1 MLESKLEELIKKLN
15 GEIINVGKN
24 VKTVEQAVNATG
36 LTPKQIIK
44 SLLYIS
50 EKEPLLVIVDGE
62 SKVDLNKL
70 TNLVGLVRLAK
81 PREVREIIGYD
92 VGGVPPVG
100 IKVRTIVD
108 SKVLE
113 NDFIVGGGGSAN
125 KLLKIDPKKVI
136 EYQKAE
142 VTNISVPK

>member
-1 MLESKLEELIKKLN
+1 MLGNKLEELIKKLN
-15 GEIINVGKN
+15 GEIINVGKS

-70 TNLVGLVRLAK
+70 TKLVGLVRLAK
-81 PREVREIIGYD
+81 PKEVKEITGYD
-92 VGGVPPVG
+92 VGGVPPIGV
-100 IKVRTIVD
+100 KVRTIVD

-113 NDFIVGGGGSAN
+113 NDFIVGGGGSID
-125 KLLKIDPKKVI
+125 KLLKLEPKKII

-142 VTNISVPK
+142 VADIHVTK